1 MVARSLLAAA
11 IGTVFRATVRRRFMA
26 ALPVAIRVQG
36 VSHARGVH
44 DLHTFHLHRPSTEYP
59 GWGMVAPNG
68 ACAPDQ
74 GTLLSPA
81 PACSVRLR
89 AEIGAILFGGHGYAV
104 ALADISSTP
113 LDFSRWRLAR
123 RDLTGATIALMAR
136 GFPV

>member
-1 MVARSLLAAA
+1 
-11 IGTVFRATVRRRFMA
+11 MA
-26 ALPVAIRVQG
+26 
-36 VSHARGVH
+36 
-44 DLHTFHLHRPSTEYP
+44 
-59 GWGMVAPNG
+59 APNG

-74 GTLLSPA
+74 GPLLSPA